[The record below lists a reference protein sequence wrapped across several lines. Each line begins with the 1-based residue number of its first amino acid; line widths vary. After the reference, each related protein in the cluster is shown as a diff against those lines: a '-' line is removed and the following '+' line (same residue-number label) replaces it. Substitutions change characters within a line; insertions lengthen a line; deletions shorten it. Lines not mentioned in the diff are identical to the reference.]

1 MSTKA
6 SGQKIKKGDEV
17 SWKWGK
23 GTAEGEVKQTFTDD
37 VERKIKGKTI
47 KRKADSDKPAVLI
60 KQKDGDQVL
69 KSTSEVHK
77 KH

>member
-1 MSTKA
+1 M
-6 SGQKIKKGDEV
+6 
-17 SWKWGK
+17 
-23 GTAEGEVKQTFTDD
+23 KQTFTDD